1 MIAHIIFIIKILKI
15 PKAIIIDS
23 IFQKYT
29 YTDITND
36 TNIEYIIRSKDIGYF
51 TVYFVEKGYYY
62 IIWCD
67 STPTLYPISSCVY
80 QYLDVLNYKFASESG
95 IYFIVKYDLKTND
108 VLNLTKTL
116 PELRDEFLKSVVIV

>member
-36 TNIEYIIRSKDIGYF
+36 TNIEYIIR
-51 TVYFVEKGYYY
+51 
-62 IIWCD
+62 
-67 STPTLYPISSCVY
+67 
-80 QYLDVLNYKFASESG
+80 
-95 IYFIVKYDLKTND
+95 
-108 VLNLTKTL
+108 
-116 PELRDEFLKSVVIV
+116 